1 MEFVTQRCTFAIHQ
15 KFCWI
20 NIRKTNANMS
30 GWYCVP
36 RSPLQIRWWKI
47 CCLNIEYCSHI
58 GLLKLQLLSE
68 NSSDIS
74 RGFNESV
81 KISLFILDPYFPNAS
96 LAENHWCCIN
106 AECQRS
112 RESLM
117 LHKCWTRYGRNI
129 QLWIWP
135 KYTHWDTDTTQ
146 IHYKLMSPEPLNQCS
161 FLNLTMQVIVS
172 WIRHDEVPSALL
184 VDPTLHLNRSSL
196 TTYHNPFSDQVRI
209 LLQEPNLKDW
219 LRHHCR

>member
-81 KISLFILDPYFPNAS
+81 KISLFVLDPYFPNAS
-96 LAENHWCCIN
+96 VAENHWRCIN
-106 AECQRS
+106 AEPVMDETFNFGFGQSTHTETPTPHKSTTNWCHPS
-112 RESLM
+112 RWISVLSSISPCKWLFLEFAT
-117 LHKCWTRYGRNI
+117 TRY
-129 QLWIWP
+129 
-135 KYTHWDTDTTQ
+135 H
-146 IHYKLMSPEPLNQCS
+146 
-161 FLNLTMQVIVS
+161 
-172 WIRHDEVPSALL
+172 
-184 VDPTLHLNRSSL
+184 LH
-196 TTYHNPFSDQVRI
+196 
-209 LLQEPNLKDW
+209 
-219 LRHHCR
+219 C